1 MTKNKTTT
9 KSPATVRP
17 LRVFSDGS
25 GAPALVTFQGY
36 TFSCD
41 FLGERKMNLV
51 GGPRTMSMI
60 EHKIAVDVC
69 RKGYDEYLETAVD
82 AAWRA
87 LNAAMYA
94 DVVGV
99 AS

>member
-1 MTKNKTTT
+1 
-9 KSPATVRP
+9 
-17 LRVFSDGS
+17 
-25 GAPALVTFQGY
+25 
-36 TFSCD
+36 
-41 FLGERKMNLV
+41 MNLV

-94 DVVGV
+94 DTLAPA
-99 AS
+99 ASA